1 MKPHKR
7 VDKNNQIWLLH
18 TSYLFSLHNQDQTT
32 ISSMAYG
39 RRNQTSSL
47 LEGFSLNPLPYPV
60 LIILALIS
68 LFLGFSWYSSYES
81 AVEEAE
87 SQFNWVLLVT
97 PIVLLLIVKWL
108 SSMEPDWLFSM
119 SPRDRRRRT
128 HNLPSEGSSPW
139 GVAAVIV
146 LLLVLLQFQSIF
158 RDSWLI

>member
-1 MKPHKR
+1 
-7 VDKNNQIWLLH
+7 
-18 TSYLFSLHNQDQTT
+18 
-32 ISSMAYG
+32 MAYG

-108 SSMEPDWLFSM
+108 SSMEPDWLFAM
-119 SPRDRRRRT
+119 SPWERRRRT

-139 GVAAVIV
+139 E
-146 LLLVLLQFQSIF
+146 
-158 RDSWLI
+158 